1 MNYLRLQS
9 YANHRIEHKS
19 FFGFLLHFRCYLD
32 YEFYLCHHYYYTIMA
47 TTDLTKIASQI
58 RRDIVRMVH
67 AQQSGH
73 PGGSLGCTD
82 FLTAL
87 YFKVMKIDTNFSM
100 DGKNEDLF
108 FLSNGHISPVYY
120 SVLARA
126 GYFDVKELAT
136 FRKINSRLQG
146 HPTTH
151 DHLPGIRIASGSLG
165 QGMSVAIGAALAKKF
180 NKDDRTV
187 YSLHGDGELQ
197 EGQIW
202 EAVMFAAHNK
212 VDNLIATVDVN
223 GQQIDG
229 PLSKVL
235 SLDSLEEKFKAFHWT
250 VLHMDGHNMDNIL
263 ETLAKAK
270 SLTGQGKP
278 ICILMK
284 TEMGKGVDFMQGSHE
299 WHGIAPNDEQL
310 AKALGQLEETLGDY

>member
-1 MNYLRLQS
+1 
-9 YANHRIEHKS
+9 
-19 FFGFLLHFRCYLD
+19 
-32 YEFYLCHHYYYTIMA
+32 MA

-87 YFKVMKIDTNFSM
+87 YFKVLKHDNSFSM
-100 DGKNEDLF
+100 DGKEEDLF
-108 FLSNGHISPVYY
+108 FLSNGHISPVFY
-120 SVLARA
+120 SVLARS

-151 DHLPGIRIASGSLG
+151 EHLPGIRIASGSLG
-165 QGMSVAIGAALAKKF
+165 QGMSVAIGAALSKKY
-180 NKDDRTV
+180 NNDDRTV
-187 YSLHGDGELQ
+187 YCLHGDGELQ

-202 EAVMFAAHNK
+202 ESIMFAAHNK

-235 SLDSLEEKFKAFHWT
+235 SLDSLEDKFKAFNWT
-250 VLHMDGHNMDNIL
+250 VLHMDGHHMDEIVSTL
-263 ETLAKAK
+263 EKAKA
-270 SLTGQGKP
+270 LTGQGKP

-284 TEMGKGVDFMQGSHE
+284 TEMGKGVDFMEGSHE